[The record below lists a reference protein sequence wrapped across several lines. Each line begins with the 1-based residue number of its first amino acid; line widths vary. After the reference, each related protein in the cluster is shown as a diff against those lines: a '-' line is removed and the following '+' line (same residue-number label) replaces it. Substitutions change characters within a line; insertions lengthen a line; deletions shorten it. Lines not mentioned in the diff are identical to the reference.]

1 MAIGEKTS
9 RNDITGAL
17 IKSKSPSDDYLKNY
31 GNIKFGVLAAE
42 KEKRESLEEET
53 DAGE

>member
-1 MAIGEKTS
+1 MATTTS

-17 IKSKSPSDDYLKNY
+17 IKSKAPNDNFLNNF

-42 KEKRESLEEET
+42 EKAAKERSEDEK
-53 DAGE
+53 GEGDE